1 MQTLYLNYSGTAT
14 IHAHRSPKAKT
25 KKQELSSHNDNLSG
39 PNDNLKRGNSKIAGR
54 WGKSAKTRFIS
65 RCTWLIENG
74 KKPCYTMILT
84 YRKQPTNKQTKSHIN
99 RFILEMKRK
108 QNLEGFAYTLEKT
121 EEGIYHYHF
130 LVCAD
135 FFKNDKFS
143 KGGEKASKL
152 WSKIRGD
159 QARNAVR
166 GLNVVRS
173 KFAAGDYFAKAVHY
187 AAKLSKANQDL
198 EQIIN
203 ELDPSEH
210 ERFKKKYQFDPNIRL
225 WATSQYLVKVEK
237 VKIENIEEE
246 GVVNLILD
254 KASRIE
260 DFETEDGYKFT
271 ILFFNRKNT
280 KELYRLSKEIQK
292 KKLREFEERLD
303 EMQRNKQ
310 LSATRCNVKK
320 QHILQSS

>member
-14 IHAHRSPKAKT
+14 IHAQKSPKPKT
-25 KKQELSSHNDNLSG
+25 KKQDISLDDDKKSLQDG
-39 PNDNLKRGNSKIAGR
+39 NLKRGNSIIAGR

-84 YRKQPTNKQTKSHIN
+84 YRKQPTNKDTKSHIN

-135 FFKNDKFS
+135 FFKNDKCS
-143 KGGEKASKL
+143 KGGEKASRL
-152 WSKIRGD
+152 WGQIRGD
-159 QARNAVR
+159 HARNAVR

-173 KFAAGDYFAKAVHY
+173 KFAAGEYFSKAVHY

-198 EQIIN
+198 QQAMN
-203 ELDPSEH
+203 GLDLDAQEA
-210 ERFKKKYQFDPNIRL
+210 FKKKYSFDPNIRL

-246 GVVNLILD
+246 GIVNLILD
-254 KASRIE
+254 KASSIQ
-260 DFETEDGYKFT
+260 DFETDDGYKFT
-271 ILFFNRKNT
+271 VLFFNRKNT
-280 KELYRLSKEIQK
+280 QEIYRLSKEIHK
-292 KKLREFEERLD
+292 KKQREFEEMLD
-303 EMQRNKQ
+303 ERQRNKD
-310 LSATRCNVKK
+310 LMATRSNVKK
-320 QHILQSS
+320 HHILQSS